1 MYICVVFTGL
11 TNGRAKKEF
20 SLRRPISNTIR
31 FEMMGSAN
39 LRLTPMIWD
48 RSIVNSSSESEILI
62 AERLARGIVI
72 YGVVMARYK
81 PRI

>member
-1 MYICVVFTGL
+1 
-11 TNGRAKKEF
+11 
-20 SLRRPISNTIR
+20 
-31 FEMMGSAN
+31 MMGSAN